1 MEPLAQEKNIKLIGK
16 YKNITMIGSD
26 ILIYRLVYNLVEN
39 AIKYNRPGGQVV
51 VTAEWKEKHVF
62 LSVED
67 TGSGIPEELRKRVFE
82 PFFRVDK
89 SRSREL
95 GGVGLGLA
103 LVYEIVIFEDMLE
116 FINEKI
122 ESIQQQDHN
131 DVNATL
137 ISKKVIMLDKIKNVV
152 RNIVRT
158 YGNLFNGYTSI
169 ENIQDEQ
176 IVTFDIS
183 ALKDMKAEVFDA
195 QIFNMI
201 SLCWDN
207 CVTNGKLMMK
217 GLKEETVKVDD
228 VVHTLILID
237 ESHRWVNT
245 KKQQALTSV
254 SMA

>member
-1 MEPLAQEKNIKLIGK
+1 MTEQI
-16 YKNITMIGSD
+16 
-26 ILIYRLVYNLVEN
+26 
-39 AIKYNRPGGQVV
+39 
-51 VTAEWKEKHVF
+51 
-62 LSVED
+62 
-67 TGSGIPEELRKRVFE
+67 
-82 PFFRVDK
+82 
-89 SRSREL
+89 
-95 GGVGLGLA
+95 VGLPPNR
-103 LVYEIVIFEDMLE
+103 YPIFEDMLE

-183 ALKDMKAEVFDA
+183 ALKDMKAEVFDS

-207 CVTNGKLMMK
+207 CVTNGKLMMQ
-217 GLKEETVKVDD
+217 GLKEEKVKVDD

-245 KKQQALTSV
+245 KNSRRWNLFLYISERQESISEESDLQVITLEILFRREQSRRSIK
-254 SMA
+254 